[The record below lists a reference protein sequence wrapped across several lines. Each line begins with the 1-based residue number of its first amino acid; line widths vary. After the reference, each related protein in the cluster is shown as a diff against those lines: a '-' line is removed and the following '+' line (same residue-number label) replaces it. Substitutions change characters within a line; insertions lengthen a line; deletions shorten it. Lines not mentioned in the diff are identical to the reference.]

1 MTLIHNKNLNRRSF
15 LRGLAAGTAA
25 VAAHRLPG
33 AYAGPQ
39 DNASLILGTG
49 KHRYEWVRGW
59 GTLPAGKKYGSMH
72 GDVVVDAQNYIY
84 FSTDGEYSIIVFDPD
99 GKFVRA
105 FGEDW
110 KPDRDGNGTR
120 SMQIFQEGRE
130 EFIYLTSLFRA
141 ECAKITLKGEIVWTK
156 GVPEQS
162 GLYREKKEYRPTCV
176 TVAPNGDF
184 YVTDGYGAN
193 YVHHYNARGDYVNS
207 WGGKGKEDGKFAT
220 PHKAIIDKRGPEP
233 LVLVTDRANHR
244 LQWFTLEG
252 KHVKTLDGTENDF
265 LRLPSALNFRG
276 DELVIAD
283 LRGRLTILDKDNKLI
298 THLGDSGDPKKQGS
312 NRITRDQWV
321 DGQFIA
327 PHGVTWDKQGNLYV
341 SEWSLDGR
349 LEKLKRLA

>member
-1 MTLIHNKNLNRRSF
+1 
-15 LRGLAAGTAA
+15 
-25 VAAHRLPG
+25 
-33 AYAGPQ
+33 
-39 DNASLILGTG
+39 
-49 KHRYEWVRGW
+49 
-59 GTLPAGKKYGSMH
+59 MH
-72 GDVVVDAQNYIY
+72 GDVVVDVQNYIY
-84 FSTDGEYSIIVFDPD
+84 FTTDGEYPIIVFDPD

-120 SMQIFQEGRE
+120 GMQIFQEGRE

-141 ECAKITLKGEIVWTK
+141 ECAKITLN
-156 GVPEQS
+156 Q
-162 GLYREKKEYRPTCV
+162 
-176 TVAPNGDF
+176 
-184 YVTDGYGAN
+184 
-193 YVHHYNARGDYVNS
+193 
-207 WGGKGKEDGKFAT
+207 WGGKGKEDREFAK

-276 DELVIAD
+276 EELVIAD